1 MCVFLS
7 IVMIMLSICFSSKAA
22 LTKEPRTMQSV
33 DENTLKSFLQQETSI
48 DPNSVNI
55 GEVLAAYEELTKKY
69 TNEEIADMVEEHK
82 EEVKSY
88 GVKEEVLLAGTKLL
102 RTVDEKELNKILK
115 EDLKVD
121 QIKEKLEAGAST
133 DEIVEEIQ
141 KNLSTTDKLTIGAK
155 VLLTSSIFKTAIIVC
170 IVLFIYGTILKWVL
184 FHKAGKHGWASIIPI
199 YREVTLL
206 KVCNMS
212 GWWLL
217 FLVLPVVGWLVL
229 GVVAIVT
236 RFRLAKAFGKG
247 IGFGFGLLLLGVI
260 FESVLA
266 FSPNAK
272 YVGIEE

>member
-88 GVKEEVLLAGTKLL
+88 GISEDVLLAGTKLL

-121 QIKEKLEAGAST
+121 QIKEKLEAGVST
-133 DEIVEEIQ
+133 DEIVEELQ
-141 KNLSTTDKLTIGAK
+141 KNLSTTDKLTIGVK
-155 VLLTSSIFKTAIIVC
+155 VLLTSSIFRTAMIVI

-184 FHKAGKHGWASIIPI
+184 FHKAGRHGWAAIIPI

-206 KVCNMS
+206 KVCDMS
-212 GWWLL
+212 AWWLL
-217 FLVLPVVGWLVL
+217 FLVIPVVGWLVL

-260 FESVLA
+260 FESILA
-266 FSPNAK
+266 FSPHTK
-272 YVGIEE
+272 YVGIEQ